1 MRVSMN
7 TKENAGLDLFVS
19 MWSTWLSRIPSGL
32 SRQEPTVL
40 TRLLALGL
48 REQGISQSDLRRE
61 LGMNQPRLS
70 KLMQK
75 LLGAGWIRIRTSKT
89 DSRVKL
95 MTTTAAARDRIAV
108 LKADLA
114 ALLPAKGAE
123 QALAPLRKS
132 KPSSS
137 VRRRIE
143 QQQASQGFNFEELE
157 SGGVGSQDE

>member
-1 MRVSMN
+1 
-7 TKENAGLDLFVS
+7 
-19 MWSTWLSRIPSGL
+19 
-32 SRQEPTVL
+32 
-40 TRLLALGL
+40 
-48 REQGISQSDLRRE
+48 
-61 LGMNQPRLS
+61 
-70 KLMQK
+70 MQK
-75 LLGAGWIRIRTSKT
+75 LLGAGWIGIRTSKT

-95 MTTTAAARDRIAV
+95 MTTTAAARDRKAV
-108 LKADLA
+108 LKTDLA

-132 KPSSS
+132 RPSSS